1 MLKSVL
7 KTSNLAALAYAAML
21 GAQAPAWAQG
31 ALTLTLPSM
40 PTGYPIVASGGLS
53 DILATN
59 VISEGLTR
67 WKKDK
72 LEVEPALATSWET
85 NDDASI
91 WTFTLRDGVKWH
103 DGKPFTAEDVKF
115 TFDLI
120 LNKDIRAAAAGQ
132 VGTLKSVEVI
142 APNKVRMTF
151 SKPNASLPLMLAYRM
166 PIVPK
171 HVLEGQDPNQ
181 PAVFIKNPV
190 GTGPFKFSE
199 AASGRF
205 WTAERNNDWW
215 GGKVSLDEVVFRIMP
230 DANSAVAQL
239 RAGSADVA
247 LIRPQQISALTGSD
261 IDVAAVEQP
270 SVYYVALINNKS
282 PFQDVKVRQAMN
294 YAVNKGGIIKA
305 VADGYAT
312 VAHGMIAPSIEGY
325 TADVMQYPY
334 DPKKA
339 TALLAEAGW
348 TAKDGK
354 LSKDG
359 KPLSVE
365 LTTSTGVIGGPQ
377 LAQIIQQQLS
387 DIGVEAKINM
397 VDFRDHWTGVFNGT
411 FQTSVEYLNL
421 QPSPDIAN
429 ALSCGGSQNRFAY
442 CDSELDKMFAD
453 ANAILEPAARKAK
466 YAEIQ
471 KRIAESPPGIWLYYP
486 QEIRAIS
493 KRIRG
498 FPQNPLR
505 MATTHLFDV
514 TVEK

>member
-7 KTSNLAALAYAAML
+7 KATKLTALACATMLAAHL
-21 GAQAPAWAQG
+21 PAWAQG
-31 ALTLTLPSM
+31 TLTLTLPSM
-40 PTGYPIVASGGLS
+40 PTGYGVVASGGLS

-67 WKKDK
+67 WKKDT
-72 LEVEPALATSWET
+72 LEVEPALATSWEA
-85 NDDASI
+85 NDDASV
-91 WTFTLRDGVKWH
+91 WTFTLREGVKWH
-103 DGKPFTAEDVKF
+103 DGRPFTAEDVKF

-132 VGTLKSVEVI
+132 VATLKSVEVI

-171 HVLEGQDPNQ
+171 HALEGQDPNQ
-181 PAVFIKNPV
+181 PTEFIKKPI

-205 WTAERNNDWW
+205 WTAERNDDWW
-215 GGKVSLDEVVFRIMP
+215 GGKVTLDEVVFRIMP

-239 RAGSADVA
+239 KAGSTDVA
-247 LIRPQQISALTGSD
+247 LIRPQQISTLEGGD
-261 IDVAAVEQP
+261 IDISAVEQP
-270 SVYYVALINNKS
+270 SVYYVSLLNNKS
-282 PFQDVKVRQAMN
+282 PFEDVKVRQAMN
-294 YAVNKGGIIKA
+294 YAVNKEGIIKA
-305 VADGYAT
+305 VVNGYAT

-325 TADVMQYPY
+325 TDDVMQYPY
-334 DPKKA
+334 DPAKA
-339 TALLAEAGW
+339 KALLAEAGW
-348 TAKDGK
+348 TVAGGK

-359 KPLSVE
+359 KPLTVE

-387 DIGVEAKINM
+387 DIGVDAKINM

-421 QPSPDIAN
+421 QPSADITN

-442 CDSELDKMFAD
+442 CDPELDKMFAD
-453 ANAILEPAARKAK
+453 ASAILDPTARKAK

-471 KRIAESPPGIWLYYP
+471 KHIAQNPPGIWLYYP
-486 QEIRAIS
+486 QEIRAIN
-493 KRIRG
+493 KRVQG
-498 FPQNPLR
+498 FPKNPLR